1 MKTNYLAVCI
11 AIMAALCGCGRSPEA
26 EGKAMSE
33 KLTAAQLFEVTM
45 QNALM
50 AAPNVGSLHAQR
62 YEQFC
67 QENGVPLNKPI
78 LDLLKKGFPE
88 VQTTV
93 SHKILRQSMNPTRR
107 DDIVYRID
115 YRLDA
120 SNRSPVSYL
129 AVFEFIIAATPQGT
143 GVIQVGGF
151 DEING
156 VRTVFTKPAQ
166 VIVRIGL
173 ISRGMDNFLADLA
186 SKIEKMKRR
195 NQK

>member
-50 AAPNVGSLHAQR
+50 AVPNVGSLHAQR

-78 LDLLKKGFPE
+78 LDLLKKGFPANE
-88 VQTTV
+88 ETKQELFAYARKNIAKYAMPCDIEFRETLPTTLV
-93 SHKILRQSMNPTRR
+93 GKVAYRELEEEELARR
-107 DDIVYRID
+107 
-115 YRLDA
+115 
-120 SNRSPVSYL
+120 SSSG
-129 AVFEFIIAATPQGT
+129 E
-143 GVIQVGGF
+143 
-151 DEING
+151 
-156 VRTVFTKPAQ
+156 
-166 VIVRIGL
+166 
-173 ISRGMDNFLADLA
+173 
-186 SKIEKMKRR
+186 
-195 NQK
+195 

>member
-45 QNALM
+45 QDALM
-50 AAPNVGSLHAQR
+50 SAPNVGSLHAQR

-67 QENGVPLNKPI
+67 RENGVSLNEPI

-93 SHKILRQSMNPTRR
+93 SYKVLRQSMDPTKQ
-107 DDIVYRID
+107 DDVVYRIE

-120 SNRSPVSYL
+120 SNRTPVSYL
-129 AVFEFIIAATPQGT
+129 AVFEFIIAATPKGT
-143 GVIQVGGF
+143 GVIQIGGF

-156 VRTVFTKPAQ
+156 NRTVFIKPEQ
-166 VIVRIGL
+166 VIVRVGL

-186 SKIEKMKRR
+186 SKIEKMKRKR
-195 NQK
+195 HE